1 MVRCDD
7 RRIEHQ
13 GESVLLSEINEKL
26 DQDVLFQSA
35 GRALYHGKKVRREV
49 AEVEVTLKGR
59 HRTRINGKQIETVGA
74 PIPLRAVFV
83 RLVDSDDYILAEWTN
98 GITSD
103 GGLKV
108 SLSFS
113 RARDT
118 SLSIGNKQR
127 GKQSYADS

>member
-1 MVRCDD
+1 MDEIAQLDLGRRPVHIIDREAGLPRTFPRLAPQQHLYLVRCDD

-83 RLVDSDDYILAEWTN
+83 RLSIQMTISWPN
-98 GITSD
+98 GCS
-103 GGLKV
+103 
-108 SLSFS
+108 
-113 RARDT
+113 
-118 SLSIGNKQR
+118 
-127 GKQSYADS
+127 